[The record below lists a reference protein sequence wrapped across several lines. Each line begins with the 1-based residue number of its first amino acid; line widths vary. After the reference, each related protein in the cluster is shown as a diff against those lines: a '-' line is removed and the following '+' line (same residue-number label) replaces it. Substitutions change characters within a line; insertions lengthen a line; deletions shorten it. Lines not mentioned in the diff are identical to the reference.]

1 MVSGTFSP
9 RFRRRRRGPVILQT
23 EAAECGLACLAM
35 IASVHGFRT
44 DLAGLRRRWAIS
56 QKGATLAD
64 LMQFAQSLDLA
75 PRAVRLEPEEL
86 RCLNLPCILHWNMD
100 HFVVLEQVRT
110 GAAVI
115 VDPAVGR
122 RKVGLSQLRCNFT
135 GVALELVPTA
145 RFSRGEDRTRLRLR
159 DITANTGGLA
169 HSLTVVF
176 AVSMTLQ
183 VIALLMPFYSQLV
196 IDDVVVS
203 SDRDLLNLLALSFA
217 LLVCI
222 NSLVSMLRS
231 WIVVTLSTRLNL
243 QWTVRVFHHL
253 ARLPLDYFEKRHL
266 GDVQSRFGSVTALQN
281 LVTTQFVEAV
291 IDGLMALTTLAVMVL
306 YSTAL
311 AATVAASM
319 MVYLLVRLSL
329 FPRLHTASQEI
340 LVNGARK
347 DSFFLESVR
356 GILAIKNFGK
366 ESQRESV
373 FQNYLAD
380 TLRAT
385 IRASRLQVLQSG
397 CNRLVFGLQLIVVIW
412 LGAIAIFDTR
422 LTIGMLV
429 AFLAYR
435 AQFTERASALID
447 RCFEFRLARVQLD
460 RLSDIVQ
467 TDPEPAFS
475 REVVIPAPAGTCLP
489 VATQALAY
497 RYADNETPVFDNIDI
512 AIAPGEHVAITGPSG
527 CGKTTLLK
535 VMMGLL
541 QPSRGDVLV
550 DGMPLARYGLL
561 RYRQQIASVMQDD
574 RLFAGTL
581 IDNISF
587 FDPEAD
593 IARVA
598 ACARIADV
606 ATVIEH
612 MPMQY
617 FTLVGDMG
625 AALSGGQKQRIL
637 LARALYRRP
646 KLLFLDEST
655 SHLDACSEQIVNERL
670 SHMSM
675 TLIVVAHRRETIRHA
690 DRVVRIGASNA
701 GTESRGGNA

>member
-1 MVSGTFSP
+1 MFSGAFSP
-9 RFRRRRRGPVILQT
+9 RFRSRRRGPVILQT
-23 EAAECGLACLAM
+23 EAGECGPACLAM
-35 IASVHGFRT
+35 VASAHGFRT

-56 QKGATLAD
+56 QKGATFAD

-75 PRAVRLEPEEL
+75 PRAVRLEPDEL
-86 RCLNLPCILHWNMD
+86 NCLNLPCILHWNMD
-100 HFVVLEQVRT
+100 HYVVLERVRSAT
-110 GAAVI
+110 AVI

-122 RKVGLSQLRCNFT
+122 TTLPLRQLRRLFT

-145 RFSRGEDRTRLRLR
+145 RFTRGDDRMRLRLR
-159 DITANTGGLA
+159 DITANTRGLA
-169 HSLTVVF
+169 HTLAIVF
-176 AVSMTLQ
+176 AVSVSLQ
-183 VIALLMPFYSQLV
+183 VIALVLPFYSQLV
-196 IDDVVVS
+196 IDDVVIS

-253 ARLPLDYFEKRHL
+253 TRLPLDYFEKRHL
-266 GDVQSRFGSVTALQN
+266 GDVQSRFGSVTALQR
-281 LVTTQFVEAV
+281 LITTQFVEAV
-291 IDGLMALTTLAVMVL
+291 LDGLMALTTLVVMVL
-306 YSTAL
+306 YSITL
-311 AATVAASM
+311 ATTVASS
-319 MVYLLVRLSL
+319 VIIYFLVRLSL
-329 FPRLHTASQEI
+329 FPLLHAASQEV

-366 ESQRESV
+366 ESQRELV
-373 FQNYLAD
+373 FQNYLVD
-380 TLRAT
+380 TLGAT
-385 IRASRLQVLQSG
+385 VRASRLQVWQSG
-397 CNRLVFGLQLIVVIW
+397 CNRLVFGLQQIIVIW
-412 LGAIAIFDTR
+412 LGAIAIFDTH

-460 RLSDIVQ
+460 RLADIVQ
-467 TDPEPAFS
+467 ADPEPAFS
-475 REVVIPAPAGTCLP
+475 QEVVVPETSGTCLP
-489 VATQALAY
+489 VATEGLAY
-497 RYADNETPVFDNIDI
+497 RYADNDRLVFNNVDI

-535 VMMGLL
+535 IMMGLL
-541 QPSRGDVLV
+541 QPSRGAVLV
-550 DGMPLARYGLL
+550 DGTPLARYGLL

-587 FDPEAD
+587 FDPDAD
-593 IARVA
+593 IRRVE
-598 ACARIADV
+598 ACARIADI
-606 ATVIEH
+606 AGVIER
-612 MPMQY
+612 MPMKY

-625 AALSGGQKQRIL
+625 AALSGGQKQRLL

-655 SHLDACSEQIVNERL
+655 SHLDAQSERDVNERL
-670 SHMSM
+670 SRLSM

-690 DRVVRIGASNA
+690 DRVVRIGPSDNGMDFQKASA
-701 GTESRGGNA
+701 

>member
-1 MVSGTFSP
+1 MVSGAFNP

-35 IASVHGFRT
+35 VAAAHGFRT
-44 DLAGLRRRWAIS
+44 DLAGLRRRWALS
-56 QKGATLAD
+56 QKGTTLAD
-64 LMQFAQSLDLA
+64 LMQFAQSLELA

-86 RCLNLPCILHWNMD
+86 NRLNLPCILHWNMD
-100 HFVVLEQVRT
+100 HFVVLEQVRFDT
-110 GAAVI
+110 ATI
-115 VDPAVGR
+115 VDPATGR
-122 RKVGLSQLRCNFT
+122 ANLPLRQLRRLFT
-135 GVALELVPTA
+135 GVALECVPTE
-145 RFSRGEDRTRLRLR
+145 RFTRREDRTRLRLR
-159 DITANTGGLA
+159 DITANTSGLA
-169 HSLTVVF
+169 HSLAIVFTVSV
-176 AVSMTLQ
+176 TLQ
-183 VIALLMPFYSQLV
+183 VIALMLPFYSQLV
-196 IDDVVVS
+196 IDDVVIS
-203 SDRDLLNLLALSFA
+203 RDRDLLNLLALSFA

-222 NSLVSMLRS
+222 NSLISMLRS

-266 GDVQSRFGSVTALQN
+266 GDVQSRFGSVSALQR
-281 LVTTQFVEAV
+281 LITTQFVEAV
-291 IDGLMALTTLAVMVL
+291 LDGLMALTTLVVMLL
-306 YSTAL
+306 YSITL
-311 AATVAASM
+311 AATVATS
-319 MVYLLVRLSL
+319 VLIYFLVRLSL
-329 FPRLHTASQEI
+329 FPRLHAASQEV

-366 ESQRESV
+366 ESQRELV
-373 FQNYLAD
+373 FQNYLVD
-380 TLRAT
+380 TLGAT
-385 IRASRLQVLQSG
+385 VRASRLQVWQSG
-397 CNRLVFGLQLIVVIW
+397 CNRLVFGLQQIIVIW
-412 LGAIAIFDTR
+412 LGALAIFDTR

-435 AQFTERASALID
+435 AQFTDRASALID

-460 RLSDIVQ
+460 RLADIVQ
-467 TDPEPAFS
+467 TDPEPAFTQ
-475 REVVIPAPAGTCLP
+475 EVVVSEPGGTCLP
-489 VATQALAY
+489 VATEGLAY
-497 RYADNETPVFDNIDI
+497 RYADNDRLVFDNVDV

-535 VMMGLL
+535 IMMGLL
-541 QPSRGDVLV
+541 QPSQGAVLIE
-550 DGMPLARYGLL
+550 GTPLARYGLL

-581 IDNISF
+581 VDNISF
-587 FDPEAD
+587 FDPDAD
-593 IARVA
+593 ISRVA
-598 ACARIADV
+598 ACARIADI
-606 ATVIEH
+606 ADVIER
-612 MPMQY
+612 MPMRY

-655 SHLDACSEQIVNERL
+655 SHLDARSERVVNERL

-675 TLIVVAHRRETIRHA
+675 TLVVVAHRRETIRHA
-690 DRVVRIGASNA
+690 DRIVRIGAPLD
-701 GTESRGGNA
+701 GIESREAST